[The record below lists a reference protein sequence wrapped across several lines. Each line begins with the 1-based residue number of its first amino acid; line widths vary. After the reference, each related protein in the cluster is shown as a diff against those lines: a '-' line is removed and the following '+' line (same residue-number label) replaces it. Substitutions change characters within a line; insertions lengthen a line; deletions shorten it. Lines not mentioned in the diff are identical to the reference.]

1 MVVAWRNVR
10 CYRSQHIK
18 RRFAAHL
25 LFHYDI
31 RLYLVDRH
39 MSGAFN
45 HCLASLL
52 PAQLGE
58 LAVYEQFL
66 YLHPV
71 GCVMDSSGTKTVA
84 QAEHGIVFFKN
95 INYPVE
101 ML

>member
-31 RLYLVDRH
+31 RLYFVDRH
-39 MSGAFN
+39 MSWTFD

-52 PAQLGE
+52 PAQLGKF
-58 LAVYEQFL
+58 AVYEQFL

-71 GCVMDSSGTKTVA
+71 GCVMDRSGAEPVA
-84 QAEHGIVFFKN
+84 QAQYCIVFFKN
-95 INYPVE
+95 RDYPVE
-101 ML
+101 M